1 EGCSNRRRLYSWTG
15 GSRQGFE
22 STSIVK
28 SAHCSD
34 RVWGS
39 LIHAFK
45 CRPGMIELNIEIP
58 KDVNAVVLIDTV
70 ERVCLAHHLNCTLKG
85 TLVRYQG
92 SVHWHFKKD
101 KLKGTL
107 EITWWESKNRLWFKV
122 ADR

>member
-1 EGCSNRRRLYSWTG
+1 
-15 GSRQGFE
+15 
-22 STSIVK
+22 
-28 SAHCSD
+28 
-34 RVWGS
+34 
-39 LIHAFK
+39 
-45 CRPGMIELNIEIP
+45 MIELNIEIP

-92 SVHWHFKKD
+92 SVHWHFKKG

-122 ADR
+122 ADRRTGQWIEENMPQIKEEIQKILH